1 MCDHVIHMCMTLY
14 FKTTRSCINMLI
26 YLLLYIY
33 ICIQKIFLR
42 FTRYIELPKCPMEK
56 TQCPGIRCVI
66 LLQTFYENWLKND
79 DFIVILVFF
88 RIVSTV
94 CGNMPKHDDRV
105 PITMPTTCI
114 DI

>member
-33 ICIQKIFLR
+33 ICIQKIWLP

-56 TQCPGIRCVI
+56 RNAPELGV
-66 LLQTFYENWLKND
+66 LYYY
-79 DFIVILVFF
+79 
-88 RIVSTV
+88 
-94 CGNMPKHDDRV
+94 KHFMK
-105 PITMPTTCI
+105 IG
-114 DI
+114 